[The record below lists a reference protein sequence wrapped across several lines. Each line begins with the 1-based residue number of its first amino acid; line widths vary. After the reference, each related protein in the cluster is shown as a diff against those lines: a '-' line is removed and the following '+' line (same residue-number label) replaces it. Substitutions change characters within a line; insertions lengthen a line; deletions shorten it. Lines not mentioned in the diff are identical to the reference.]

1 MRKNRIVKDQF
12 NKQAQNFSHWDITQ
26 NEKIH
31 QSLFIFCGLQPGDV
45 LLDAACGTGAF
56 AIFAAKKIKEVK
68 GVDISE
74 NMIEIAK
81 KQAKKTGLKN
91 IEFICDDV
99 ENLPCADETFTV
111 VLSKSAFHHMKN
123 YETVFKE
130 MIRCCQKGGK
140 ICIEDIV
147 AYDDKKLDD
156 FFEELE
162 KEIDLSHHL
171 SLSKRAIFNLYKQ
184 NNIKVL
190 RLFESTA
197 ELDLNDY
204 INHAVQSKNSKQK
217 INERLELA
225 LKDKEISPYLINKEK
240 MLYWKRKVFTIVG
253 QKEIK

>member
-1 MRKNRIVKDQF
+1 MRKNQVVKDQF
-12 NKQAQNFSHWDITQ
+12 NKQAQNFNQWSITK

-31 QSLFIFCGLQPGDV
+31 RALFIYCGIQPADV
-45 LLDAACGTGAF
+45 LLDTACGTGVF
-56 AIFAAKKIKEVK
+56 AIFAAKKIKAVK

-81 KQAKKTGLKN
+81 KQAKKSGLKN
-91 IEFICDDV
+91 IEFICGDV
-99 ENLPCADETFTV
+99 ENLPCADETFTI

-123 YETVFKE
+123 YEMVFKE

-140 ICIEDIV
+140 ICIEDIIS
-147 AYDDKKLDD
+147 YENKKLDD
-156 FFEELE
+156 FFETLE
-162 KEIDLSHHL
+162 IGIDRSHNR
-171 SLSKRAIFNLYKQ
+171 SLSKRIIFNLYKQ

-197 ELDLNDY
+197 ELDFKDY

-217 INERLELA
+217 INQLLEA
-225 LKDKEISPYLINKEK
+225 GLKDKNISPYFIKKEK

-253 QKEIK
+253 QKERT

>member
-1 MRKNRIVKDQF
+1 
-12 NKQAQNFSHWDITQ
+12 
-26 NEKIH
+26 
-31 QSLFIFCGLQPGDV
+31 
-45 LLDAACGTGAF
+45 
-56 AIFAAKKIKEVK
+56 
-68 GVDISE
+68 
-74 NMIEIAK
+74 
-81 KQAKKTGLKN
+81 
-91 IEFICDDV
+91 
-99 ENLPCADETFTV
+99 V
-111 VLSKSAFHHMKN
+111 VLSKSALHHMKN

-197 ELDLNDY
+197 ELDLKDY
-204 INHAVQSKNSKQK
+204 INHAVQSKNNKQK
-217 INERLELA
+217 INQLLEA
-225 LKDKEISPYLINKEK
+225 GLKDKNISPYFIKKEK
-240 MLYWKRKVFTIVG
+240 RLYWKRKVFTIIG
-253 QKEIK
+253 QKAL